1 MNSKIIIN
9 NLFSAVFASNNP
21 FLLAPTSRGWEL
33 PKEFNWQLQMCGDIL
48 LWTIQIYIVACG
60 KNTTLDVF
68 RDGAKPRIKNLV
80 YISKK
85 IKFKRASVYSDS

>member
-1 MNSKIIIN
+1 
-9 NLFSAVFASNNP
+9 
-21 FLLAPTSRGWEL
+21 
-33 PKEFNWQLQMCGDIL
+33 MCGDIL